1 MQMRFF
7 QLLLPTLL
15 PHPRVDP
22 PSKFLLVSKSG
33 CKPFGWEMSEIVSS
47 TSKVFF
53 LVISY
58 DTPATVCTPSQ
69 LLSVF
74 SLFSGGWNLLFQ
86 LEHHNWLHKAQ
97 KSKKGHTR
105 TASGECSVW
114 PWHMWPTTST
124 APAGRTVTERRTQN
138 SSNP

>member
-74 SLFSGGWNLLFQ
+74 SLFQVDGTYCSNLSITIGSTRRRNRRRDTPVRRLGSVRSGHGTCGRRRRRHLLIV
-86 LEHHNWLHKAQ
+86 
-97 KSKKGHTR
+97 R
-105 TASGECSVW
+105 
-114 PWHMWPTTST
+114 
-124 APAGRTVTERRTQN
+124 
-138 SSNP
+138 